1 MLVYV
6 CLMFGSPLRWRPLT
20 VMSAQSDQPADGP
33 SVFLS
38 ALFIYEHP
46 CVSCRSPRNVAPLT
60 SCLVYVMATT
70 MATMAV
76 TGPLVYERLHQ
87 RTMIDQSREQQA
99 AALHDC
105 TRRISHPD
113 SEDAVRTEQ
122 QRIAQELTA
131 YTPKASTQVV
141 SCTSNQED
149 EVPSTARL
157 SIHRSSIRSNAPLQS
172 RESLESYATTLPDV
186 PYSVDSSIHE
196 KHWYDPLVN
205 FWTTHVRY
213 NSFAL
218 QTVLRPLY

>member
-6 CLMFGSPLRWRPLT
+6 CLMFGSPLCMRPLT

-38 ALFIYEHP
+38 ALSLFIYEYP
-46 CVSCRSPRNVAPLT
+46 YVSCRSPRNVATLT

-70 MATMAV
+70 MAVM
-76 TGPLVYERLHQ
+76 GPLVYERLHQ
-87 RTMIDQSREQQA
+87 RAMIDQSREQQT

-122 QRIAQELTA
+122 QRIAQELTP
-131 YTPKASTQVV
+131 YKPKASTTLV
-141 SCTSNQED
+141 SRTYSPDD
-149 EVPSTARL
+149 EVPSTIRASSCRG
-157 SIHRSSIRSNAPLQS
+157 SITVNAPLQN

-186 PYSVDSSIHE
+186 PYSVDRSIHA
-196 KHWYDPLVN
+196 KHWYNPLVN
-205 FWTTHVRY
+205 FWTTHVR
-213 NSFAL
+213 
-218 QTVLRPLY
+218 

>member
-6 CLMFGSPLRWRPLT
+6 CLMFGSPLCMRPLT

-38 ALFIYEHP
+38 ALFIYEYP

-70 MATMAV
+70 MAV
-76 TGPLVYERLHQ
+76 TGSLVYERLHQ
-87 RTMIDQSREQQA
+87 RAMIDQSREQQV

-113 SEDAVRTEQ
+113 SEDAVRAEQ
-122 QRIAQELTA
+122 QRIAQELTP
-131 YTPKASTQVV
+131 YKPKASTQLV
-141 SCTSNQED
+141 SRTYNPDD
-149 EVPSTARL
+149 EVLSTIRPSSCRGSVTV
-157 SIHRSSIRSNAPLQS
+157 NVPLQS

-186 PYSVDSSIHE
+186 PYSVDNSIHE
-196 KHWYDPLVN
+196 KHWFNPLVN
-205 FWTTHVRY
+205 FWTTHVR
-213 NSFAL
+213 
-218 QTVLRPLY
+218 